1 MKRIFWIASI
11 LTISSVAAYSQD
23 YDANGNN
30 DDVYYQDDNN
40 NAPAPVNNDVNQDQP
55 TYQQFYDQLSPYGQW
70 INYPGYGYCWV
81 PNQVPGDF
89 SPYMTGGHWVY
100 TEFGMTWVSDY
111 PWGWA
116 AFHYG
121 RWFLDAS
128 YGWMWVPGYDWGPAW
143 CMWGDY
149 EGYYCWAPF
158 GPGVIISPHY
168 RPDPRWWHFCDRG
181 HIMDDHFERFAVK
194 NDEFE
199 NRMHFRVEDVNNHIN
214 YISHANTYNQ
224 SVFFSG
230 PKAEEIQ
237 HYSGHPVNKMTITNT
252 SHPGATH
259 VTNNQINIYRP
270 NIQRTTHQPA
280 PTNVKNV
287 DNNHP
292 VNNRPQNMQP
302 DNNHPDNNRP
312 QNSNQ
317 PFREIQQQPRNNNI
331 EQQRPTQQPMPPR
344 QNTPRTFQ
352 QQQPVERQQP
362 ERNFIPTER
371 PAQPQFTPQ
380 RTAPSPSFHSGGSI
394 GGGFHGGGGRH

>member
-1 MKRIFWIASI
+1 MKRILLIVSI
-11 LTISSVAAYSQD
+11 FTAACLTGYSQD
-23 YDANGNN
+23 NGNDAGN

-40 NAPAPVNNDVNQDQP
+40 NAAPAPVTDADQNAP

-100 TEFGMTWVSDY
+100 TDFGMTWVSDY

-149 EGYYCWAPF
+149 GGYYCWAPF

-168 RPDPRWWHFCDRG
+168 RPDPHWWHFCDHG
-181 HIMDDHFERFAVK
+181 HIMDEHFDHYALRNE
-194 NDEFE
+194 DFE
-199 NRMHFRVEDVNNHIN
+199 NRMHFKIDDVNNHIN

-237 HYSGHPVNKMTITNT
+237 HYSGHPVNKVSITNT
-252 SHPGATH
+252 DHPGATH
-259 VTNNQINIYRP
+259 VANNQLNIYRP
-270 NIQRTTHQPA
+270 NIQRTSHQPA
-280 PTNVKNV
+280 PANVKNAE
-287 DNNHP
+287 NNHP
-292 VNNRPQNMQP
+292 ENNRPQNTQP
-302 DNNHPDNNRP
+302 T
-312 QNSNQ
+312 
-317 PFREIQQQPRNNNI
+317 REVQQPRNNNM
-331 EQQRPTQQPMPPR
+331 QQPRQTQQPMPPR
-344 QNTPRTFQ
+344 QNTPRPA
-352 QQQPVERQQP
+352 QQQPVERQQQP

-371 PAQPQFTPQ
+371 PAAPQ
-380 RTAPSPSFHSGGSI
+380 RSAPSPSFHSSGGGGG
-394 GGGFHGGGGRH
+394 GGGFHGGGGGGRR